1 MRTMLEAILAEE
13 LAEVRQ
19 EALAHLVEADKL
31 PWAVHSPT
39 LLLQDGEV
47 YDELPNR
54 MEIGGGSRV
63 DSFCKLESGVRLRIG
78 RYVHIS
84 SFCHI
89 GGGGGETVI
98 GDYVG
103 LASGAKVISGTN
115 GLGVISGS
123 VVAPAPFRTVKRM
136 RTVLED
142 FVFLATNAVV
152 QPGVRMFEGAVLA
165 AGGVATCDIPAWEI
179 WGGVPARK
187 IKDRIV
193 RREG

>member
-1 MRTMLEAILAEE
+1 MLEAILAEE
-13 LAEVRQ
+13 LSEVRQ
-19 EALAHLVEADKL
+19 EALALLEEASKL
-31 PWAVHSPT
+31 PRVIYAPT

-47 YDELPNR
+47 YEDDELPSR

-63 DSFCKLESGVRLRIG
+63 DSFCKLEAGVRLRIG
-78 RYVHIS
+78 RFVHIS

-123 VVAPAPFRTVKRM
+123 VVAPPPFRTVKRM

-152 QPGVRMFEGAVLA
+152 QPGVRMHEGSVLA
-165 AGGVATCDIPAWEI
+165 AGAVATRDIPAWEI
-179 WGGVPARK
+179 WGGVPAVK